1 MRTCITLILPQKSGI
16 LSIYFSFMKQP
27 WGLPLDLAGFNE
39 LMAVTLQQY
48 VLANLMLFSCLYY
61 IYNGYINHIAEICFM
76 N

>member
-1 MRTCITLILPQKSGI
+1 MLLYADFSRGARISGGCDAC
-16 LSIYFSFMKQP
+16 FGP
-27 WGLPLDLAGFNE
+27 AGFNE

-61 IYNGYINHIAEICFM
+61 IYNGYINHIGDICFM